1 MQPQLVLVT
10 GGTGTLGSAIVQA
23 CRANSH
29 RVVANYLHNNQR
41 AEALQHNT
49 GCELWRADVSDE
61 AQVATMFAALPPLF
75 AIVHSAAITHDALLV
90 RQSRAAWAE
99 TLQVNAD
106 GAFLVTRMA
115 LQKLQDGGRLILLA
129 SRVGEH
135 GNGGQ
140 GAYAASKAAVIALT
154 KCAARE
160 GAARRLGVNAICPG
174 VVPSALTD
182 ALSEPHLRAL
192 QGQSVLGSFG
202 TAQQVAATVAW
213 LLSDA
218 AAGISGQVIH
228 CDSRI

>member
-10 GGTGTLGSAIVQA
+10 GGTGTLGSAIVQS

-41 AEALQHNT
+41 AQALQHDT
-49 GCELWRADVSDE
+49 GCELWQADVSDE
-61 AQVATMFAALPPLF
+61 AQVAAMFAALPPLF
-75 AIVHSAAITHDALLV
+75 AVVHSAAITRDALLV
-90 RQSRAAWAE
+90 RQSQVGWAE

-106 GAFLVTRMA
+106 GAFLVTKMA

-135 GNGGQ
+135 GNAGQ
-140 GAYAASKAAVIALT
+140 GAYAASKAAVMALM

-160 GAARRLGVNAICPG
+160 GAARHLSVNAICPG
-174 VVPSALTD
+174 VVPSAMTE
-182 ALSEPHLRAL
+182 ALSESHLRSL
-192 QGQSVLGSFG
+192 QHQSVLGSFG
-202 TAQQVAATVAW
+202 TTQQVAATVAW

-218 AAGISGQVIH
+218 AAGISGQVMH